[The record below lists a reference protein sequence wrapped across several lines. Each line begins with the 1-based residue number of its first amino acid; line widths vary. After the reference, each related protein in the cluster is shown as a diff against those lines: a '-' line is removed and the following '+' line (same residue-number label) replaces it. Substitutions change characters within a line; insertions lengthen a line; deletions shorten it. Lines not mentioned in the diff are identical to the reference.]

1 MKPAFSL
8 ILFTVS
14 SGAGFG
20 LFMLLVL
27 VNGLGIGPVMAPGE
41 VMAAGVLALALAV
54 VGLASSTLHLAN
66 PRNAIKAFN
75 RFRSSWLSREGV
87 FSLLFF
93 PFALAYLAGVWR
105 SAGDPGPW
113 AQGAGMVAL
122 LLAAATVFSTG
133 MIYASLKTIR
143 QWHNPLVPT
152 GYLLMGLATGGV
164 LLSSVRAF
172 GGAGAGRVAALTA
185 GLLLAAALLKL
196 IYYFWI
202 GRPAGPTLNTAIGF
216 TGRRARLLDVGHGHG
231 TFLTEEFGH
240 TIGPR
245 ASLVLRT
252 FVLVA
257 GFLVPLLLLM
267 ALGEGSGDGHASPM
281 MLAVL
286 VILSAFAGVFVERW
300 LFLVEG
306 RHVVNLYH
314 GAQRT

>member
-1 MKPAFSL
+1 MKPALSL

-14 SGAGFG
+14 SGAGLG

-27 VNGLGIGPVMAPGE
+27 VNGLGIGPAMAPGE
-41 VMAAGVLALALAV
+41 VMAAGILALALTV
-54 VGLASSTLHLAN
+54 VGLVSSTLHLAN

-87 FSLLFF
+87 LSLLFF
-93 PFALAYLAGVWR
+93 PFALAYLVGVW
-105 SAGDPGPW
+105 SGGDAPPAW
-113 AQGAGMVAL
+113 AQGAGIVAL

-133 MIYASLKTIR
+133 MIYASLKPIR
-143 QWHNPLVPT
+143 QWHNPLVPA

-164 LLSSVRAF
+164 LLSAVRVF
-172 GGAGAGRVAALTA
+172 GGAAPGPLTALTA
-185 GLLLAAALLKL
+185 GLLLAGGLLKL

-202 GRPAGPTLNTAIGF
+202 GRPAGPTLNAAIGF
-216 TGRRARLLDVGHGHG
+216 TGRRAHLLDVGHGHG

-240 TIGPR
+240 AIGPR

-252 FVLVA
+252 FALVA
-257 GFLVPLLLLM
+257 GFLVPLLLLI
-267 ALGEGSGDGHASPM
+267 ALGSGDASPM
-281 MLAVL
+281 VLGVL
-286 VILSAFAGVFVERW
+286 VVLSAFAGVLVERW